1 MKILIT
7 NDDGIAALGIRLLA
21 EWAKKLGDVT
31 VVAPKTEQSG
41 KSQAIEFTHPVEIKQ
56 VPFIDGVTAYSMA
69 STPADCI
76 RFATAGLNQRY
87 DLVLSGINRGVNLG
101 ADIVYSGTV
110 GAIFEASRLGFP
122 CIAFSAYPD
131 GQEAAAKYFDEV
143 YAFLVEN
150 KLFQRASLFNVNI
163 PHVSKGIRVTY
174 QGSEYFSDRFVKAEG
189 EDMYLQEGD
198 RIPDVC
204 PDDAFRDTVALEA
217 GYISVT
223 PLLTTRTDMSAFAEL
238 KRLNNT
244 QK

>member
-7 NDDGIAALGIRLLA
+7 NDDGIDTLGIRLLA

-31 VVAPKTEQSG
+31 VVAPKVEQSG
-41 KSQAIEFTHPVEIKQ
+41 KSQAIEFVQPVEIKK
-56 VPFIDGVTAYSMA
+56 VPFVEGVTAYSMA

-76 RFATAGLNQRY
+76 RFGTAGLHEKY

-110 GAIFEASRLGFP
+110 GAIFEASRLGFN

-143 YAFLVEN
+143 YDFIVKN
-150 KLFQRASLFNVNI
+150 DLFAQSKLFNVNI
-163 PHVSKGIRVTY
+163 PRQSKGIRITY
-174 QGSEYFSDRFVKAEG
+174 QGSEYFSDRFIKAEG
-189 EDMYLQEGD
+189 EDLYLQEGD
-198 RIPDVC
+198 QIPDVC
-204 PDDAFRDTVALEA
+204 PDDLNRDTVALEA
-217 GYISVT
+217 GYISIT
-223 PLLTTRTDMSAFAEL
+223 PLLTTRTDMSAFAKL
-238 KRLNNT
+238 KSMDIE